1 MAVSFDSPYYPYEK
15 VQEGFLTMRG
25 SEWIPYKILNYLLD
39 LPDDNGYEPFDDN
52 ERPRVRLAKYL
63 WYDGPRPLDNVLPTP
78 TEKMSIFY
86 DGDVPV
92 LNTDIDKKRH
102 PKGYRI
108 FPVGYFLQAELTAKT
123 VLKCWIGKVQP
134 LDFTAKIG
142 LNFQI
147 VVNTDFDST
156 TRTEAFSRAYNIEQC
171 VIESLNGVNIT
182 GIGTVRYSRASFIDD
197 GSKYQWDEG
206 THIYRSPSMS
216 IDWAES
222 DMGVI
227 HSY

>member
-1 MAVSFDSPYYPYEK
+1 
-15 VQEGFLTMRG
+15 MRG

-78 TEKMSIFY
+78 TEKMSMFY

-102 PKGYRI
+102 PRGYRI

-171 VIESLNGVNIT
+171 VIEALNGTRIATYPLGNRV
-182 GIGTVRYSRASFIDD
+182 
-197 GSKYQWDEG
+197 
-206 THIYRSPSMS
+206 
-216 IDWAES
+216 
-222 DMGVI
+222 
-227 HSY
+227 

>member
-1 MAVSFDSPYYPYEK
+1 MAVPFDSPYYPYEK

-78 TEKMSIFY
+78 TEKMSMVY
-86 DGDVPV
+86 DGDIPV

-108 FPVGYFLQAELTAKT
+108 FPGGYFLQAELTAKT
-123 VLKCWIGKVQP
+123 VLKCWVGRVQP

-147 VVNTDFDST
+147 IVNTDFDTT

-171 VIESLNGVNIT
+171 IIEALNGVNIT